1 MISKSD
7 ISANHFKIL
16 LFCKRVKKVST
27 KDSGKGFQEQLKKR
41 VGLKKIPYSGEVNL
55 GDVISKSW

>member
-7 ISANHFKIL
+7 ISANQFKIL

-27 KDSGKGFQEQLKKR
+27 KDNGKGFQEQLKKR
-41 VGLKKIPYSGEVNL
+41 VGLKKIPDSGEVNL
-55 GDVISKSW
+55 GDVISKS